1 MAVQGSKKAHIR
13 ATIGIFMIKAIYE
26 PIFNGTMLE
35 RGWNGKKAIQAEQF
49 DQFARLK
56 IS

>member
-1 MAVQGSKKAHIR
+1 MAAQGPKKAHIR
-13 ATIGIFMIKAIYE
+13 ETIGIFMIKAIYE

-35 RGWNGKKAIQAEQF
+35 QGWNGKNAIQAEQF

-56 IS
+56 TS